1 MVGHLAERAMGQYD
15 LPIPRAESDELMM
28 VPASIASFAEDWSL
42 PLDDVRLWVCVSEVT
57 HHAILSRPEVRAR
70 LQELLQGYAAGFQQ
84 DLGALEARL
93 SEIDPSN
100 PNALQEAL
108 GDPAALLGE
117 LQTPEQRSLLSQ
129 LQALTAALEGYVDH
143 VMDTVGHRLIS
154 SYGSLTE
161 ALRRRRVERGEAD
174 RFVERLF
181 GLELGQAQFD
191 RGAAFVKGVL
201 DRGGEQALARLWT
214 SARLLPTPAEVDAPG
229 LWLERI
235 SIPGDDS

>member
-1 MVGHLAERAMGQYD
+1 MFSVTCNASVPVHS
-15 LPIPRAESDELMM
+15 PR
-28 VPASIASFAEDWSL
+28 
-42 PLDDVRLWVCVSEVT
+42 
-57 HHAILSRPEVRAR
+57 
-70 LQELLQGYAAGFQQ
+70 
-84 DLGALEARL
+84 
-93 SEIDPSN
+93 
-100 PNALQEAL
+100 
-108 GDPAALLGE
+108 
-117 LQTPEQRSLLSQ
+117 TPRSQ

-201 DRGGEQALARLWT
+201 DRGGEQSLTRLWT

-235 SIPGDDS
+235 SIPGDDT